1 MGTDNG
7 TRIFNRCEDL
17 MVQPKIMEETNDS
30 IHETEIE
37 LEFDS
42 EEQAIY
48 EAISGGVSESTGDL
62 SDGGRVGGVD
72 LFPMQDGKRL
82 DKGRPAVRRAWMWN
96 GTESFLTLAWDSDGK
111 RNDGAR
117 HYLRKRHCTCCDKSG
132 FTEGVCPR
140 CAKNGCQFC
149 SGKAS
154 ETIIPAFYLKYADV
168 PFKQEFYGDIDCFL
182 PSCGRRGPRGFKMED
197 DMRLHAMS
205 RHTLEY
211 RAHMETQQSNSKTE
225 IDKLR
230 DQLNA
235 ALTLMGQTSAPGDT
249 PEAVVS
255 KDIIGTPDAP
265 LYVKDSDK

>member
-1 MGTDNG
+1 
-7 TRIFNRCEDL
+7 
-17 MVQPKIMEETNDS
+17 
-30 IHETEIE
+30 
-37 LEFDS
+37 
-42 EEQAIY
+42 
-48 EAISGGVSESTGDL
+48 
-62 SDGGRVGGVD
+62 
-72 LFPMQDGKRL
+72 
-82 DKGRPAVRRAWMWN
+82 
-96 GTESFLTLAWDSDGK
+96 
-111 RNDGAR
+111 
-117 HYLRKRHCTCCDKSG
+117 
-132 FTEGVCPR
+132 
-140 CAKNGCQFC
+140 
-149 SGKAS
+149 
-154 ETIIPAFYLKYADV
+154 
-168 PFKQEFYGDIDCFL
+168 
-182 PSCGRRGPRGFKMED
+182 MED